1 MYVLGQEEMKKPRG
15 RPPILFKLMD
25 ERRKKREEARK
36 EVTCETKNKLFSDV
50 WCPGILMGLGLSCL
64 VFTIYVL

>member
-15 RPPILFKLMD
+15 RPPNLFKLMD

-36 EVTCETKNKLFSDV
+36 EVTCETKNN
-50 WCPGILMGLGLSCL
+50 
-64 VFTIYVL
+64 